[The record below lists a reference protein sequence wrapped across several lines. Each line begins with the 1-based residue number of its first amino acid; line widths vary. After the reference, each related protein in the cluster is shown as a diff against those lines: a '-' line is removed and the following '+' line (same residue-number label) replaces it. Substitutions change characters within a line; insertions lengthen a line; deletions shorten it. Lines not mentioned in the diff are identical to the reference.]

1 MTIGGPNKGHT
12 SNWTYFQP
20 GAVSVVWSGGCKVI
34 TPPWNRP
41 CFQRIINLDNNM
53 FISNKQC
60 DHFQGYWVM
69 YMTSHIPIKEVI
81 YFLTWS
87 FITFYGYSNFSDFWG
102 HLKYLMVIV
111 FFFCKWPLI
120 EICFKF
126 FAPFGRDSAPDENI
140 LNPLNMDLPLMK
152 KIRATPL
159 FLLSCTISNKKTKIK
174 RQIHFH
180 SS

>member
-1 MTIGGPNKGHT
+1 MLSISANLNLRWKPEKCLLLVEKAKMTIGGPNKGHT

-20 GAVSVVWSGGCKVI
+20 GAVSEVWSGGCKVI

-102 HLKYLMVIV
+102 HLKYLKVIV
-111 FFFCKWPLI
+111 FFFVN
-120 EICFKF
+120 
-126 FAPFGRDSAPDENI
+126 D
-140 LNPLNMDLPLMK
+140 
-152 KIRATPL
+152 
-159 FLLSCTISNKKTKIK
+159 
-174 RQIHFH
+174 H
-180 SS
+180 